1 MHIADYKKKK
11 VPPKEH
17 FNISGSLYAG
27 LYRVWNYYRLIEKF
41 FNRAV
46 LKKPGEKLRNSF
58 VCSHLTGGFVD
69 VERADRIQPAP
80 VLRTEARVI
89 FILDPLCASRGSA
102 FFQLPT
108 HLIQNIPHFRQR
120 VGAAPIA

>member
-1 MHIADYKKKK
+1 MYLADYKKKK

-17 FNISGSLYAG
+17 FNISGRLYAG
-27 LYRVWNYYRLIEKF
+27 FYSAWNYYLLIEKF

-58 VCSHLTGGFVD
+58 VYSHLARGFVD
-69 VERADRIQPAP
+69 VERTDRIQFAP
-80 VLRTEARVI
+80 VLRTESRVI
-89 FILDPLCASRGSA
+89 LILDPLRASRSSA